1 MTLSKKRK
9 IAIIFATLSA
19 IGLIISLVW
28 ASHMS
33 SAVNPPPADTKVA
46 VAAVVQPVPTMP
58 TNTFRQP
65 DRDTDNEADPPAPKP
80 KANTKKERGIN
91 ARLQAIEAQLRYWG
105 NEEKQKV
112 KDYED
117 APQMSRIIG
126 QNVQKLWLEK
136 LELQETSRNLN
147 INLAMPLPKKKRP
160 GINKEEE

>member
-19 IGLIISLVW
+19 IGPIISLVW

>member
-9 IAIIFATLSA
+9 IAIIFTALSA

-28 ASHMS
+28 ANNMS
-33 SAVNPPPADTKVA
+33 SAVNTPPADTKVA
-46 VAAVVQPVPTMP
+46 VAAVVQPVPAVP
-58 TNTFRQP
+58 TNTVRQP

-80 KANTKKERGIN
+80 KANAKKERSIT

-112 KDYED
+112 KDYEN

-136 LELQETSRNLN
+136 LELQETARNLN
-147 INLAMPLPKKKRP
+147 INLVMPLPKKKRP
-160 GINKEEE
+160 GINMEEE